1 MSILETNKQ
10 FYDNM
15 LLNPSPLFQFVGS
28 AGKTINDAFK
38 APVDAVKKE
47 KDKLEKKGFKGY
59 VNEKKEQAE
68 KAANVMS
75 NAYKNLVEHP
85 KETLEATGKS
95 VVDKAKET
103 AKKVKDNPAAT
114 AGNVV
119 GELALGALGAG
130 AGKVTEKVLNAGSK
144 AVNAVEKGAKVAS
157 KGEKAVEKGVQK
169 ATSLE
174 HSANT
179 ASKGITKVTPSKYPA
194 NAVVKNG
201 TNFPEEKPVLK
212 NMDDMKVVNTPKA
225 QPNTESLVDINSLKK
240 NPPSDVQPTINE
252 QLYNLKNGDLRKAP
266 SDVEQLYLEQYR
278 KYPAEM
284 FGANPTR
291 STNTRLITDWA
302 EGLVGK
308 EGYSNVLRGQLS
320 RGLRRNS
327 TNLPTMNM
335 GGAVG
340 RDFNRKV
347 LSGIDPYGLYYQ
359 NPVYRRG
366 STVGF
371 YEPFYDTINIANR
384 RYAQAIYDYYGLKK
398 PVGDIYPHEVTHKVI
413 QNLEEEASKNPNN
426 RTLSE
431 KINEMRT
438 LVGEP
443 RDPLNQSE
451 VLANAFPAALN
462 PKYQS
467 PVAPSYGTGK
477 LNDIGVLRNA
487 EDWWRKEIAPYALKR
502 EESLFKGS
510 NLVAPQSNPDTSL
523 SDYMK
528 ILDDEQYLRRMK
540 DL

>member
-1 MSILETNKQ
+1 MGILETNKQ

-15 LLNPSPLFQFVGS
+15 LLNPSPLFQFAGS
-28 AGKTINDAFK
+28 FGKTVNDAFK
-38 APVDAVKKE
+38 APVDIAKKE

-68 KAANVMS
+68 KVIEKVHNANQEIVKDPKK
-75 NAYKNLVEHP
+75 ALKITKNYIVNNV
-85 KETLEATGKS
+85 KEN
-95 VVDKAKET
+95 VQKA
-103 AKKVKDNPAAT
+103 VDNPAAT
-114 AGNVV
+114 AGNVLGNV
-119 GELALGALGAG
+119 ALMASDAGAANV
-130 AGKVTEKVLNAGSK
+130 AGKVLNGVSK
-144 AVNAVEKGAKVAS
+144 AANVVEKGAKVAS
-157 KGEKAVEKGVQK
+157 KGEKAVEK
-169 ATSLE
+169 S
-174 HSANT
+174 
-179 ASKGITKVTPSKYPA
+179 ITKAKPLEYPTNTP
-194 NAVVKNG
+194 VKKG
-201 TNFPEEKPVLK
+201 RDFPEAEPNLK
-212 NMDDMKVVNTPKA
+212 NIEDMKVVNTPKA

-240 NPPSDVQPTINE
+240 NSPSNVQPKANE
-252 QLYNLKNGDLRKAP
+252 QLYNMNTGDLRKAP
-266 SDVEQLYLEQYR
+266 SDVGQLYLDLYR
-278 KYPAEM
+278 ENPEGM

-291 STNTRLITDWA
+291 GTNTRLMTDWA
-302 EGLVGK
+302 EDLVDK
-308 EGYSNVLRGQLS
+308 VGYSDALRGQLF

-371 YEPFYDTINIANR
+371 YEPFYDTIDIANR

-398 PVGDIYPHEVTHKVI
+398 SVGDTYPHEVTHKVI
-413 QNLEEEASKNPNN
+413 GNLEEEALKNPNN
-426 RTLSE
+426 RKLSE

-443 RDPLNQSE
+443 RDPLNGSE

-467 PVAPSYGTGK
+467 PFAPSYGTGK
-477 LNDIGVLRNA
+477 LNDIQVLRNA
-487 EDWWRKEIAPYALKR
+487 ERWWRKELAPYALKR

-510 NLVAPQSNPDTSL
+510 NLAAPQSSPDVSL

-528 ILDDEQYLRRMK
+528 ILDDEQYLKRMK

>member
-15 LLNPSPLFQFVGS
+15 LLNPNPLFQFVGGFGN
-28 AGKTINDAFK
+28 AVNDAFK

-47 KDKLEKKGFKGY
+47 ADQLKKEGAKGY
-59 VNEKKEQAE
+59 ANKKVEQ
-68 KAANVMS
+68 
-75 NAYKNLVEHP
+75 
-85 KETLEATGKS
+85 
-95 VVDKAKET
+95 
-103 AKKVKDNPAAT
+103 AKKVIKKVHNANQEIVKDPKKALNTTKKYIVDNVKENVQKAVDNPAAT
-114 AGNVV
+114 AGNVL
-119 GELALGALGAG
+119 GNTALMALDAGAAG
-130 AGKVTEKVLNAGSK
+130 VAGKVLKGGSK
-144 AVNAVEKGAKVAS
+144 AA
-157 KGEKAVEKGVQK
+157 KAVE
-169 ATSLE
+169 
-174 HSANT
+174 
-179 ASKGITKVTPSKYPA
+179 KGITKVTPSEYPA
-194 NAVVKNG
+194 NTLVKKG
-201 TNFPEEKPVLK
+201 TDFPETEPILK
-212 NMDDMKVVNTPKA
+212 NMEDLKKVNNPKV
-225 QPNTESLVDINSLKK
+225 QPNKESLTDINSLKK
-240 NPPSDVQPTINE
+240 NPPLKAQPTINE
-252 QLYNLKNGDLRKAP
+252 QLYNMNTGDLRKAP
-266 SDVEQLYLEQYR
+266 SDVEQLYLELYR
-278 KYPAEM
+278 KNPEEM
-284 FGANPTR
+284 FGVNPTR
-291 STNTRLITDWA
+291 GTNTRLMTDWA
-302 EGLVGK
+302 EDLVGK
-308 EGYSNVLRGQLS
+308 KDYSNQVRGQVF

-340 RDFNRKV
+340 RDFNKKV
-347 LSGIDPYGLYYQ
+347 LNGIDPYGLYYQ

-384 RYAQAIYDYYGLKK
+384 GYAQAIYDYYGLKK
-398 PVGDIYPHEVTHKVI
+398 SVGDIYPHEVTHKVI
-413 QNLEEEASKNPNN
+413 GNLEEEALKNPNN
-426 RTLSE
+426 MKLSE

-443 RDPLNQSE
+443 REPLNGSE

-477 LNDIGVLRNA
+477 LNDVQVLRDA
-487 EDWWRKEIAPYALKR
+487 EKWWRKEIAPYALKR

-510 NLVAPQSNPDTSL
+510 NLAAPQSSPDASL

>member
-1 MSILETNKQ
+1 MGILETNKQ

-15 LLNPSPLFQFVGS
+15 LLNPSPLFQFVGG
-28 AGKTINDAFK
+28 AGKAINDAFK
-38 APVDAVKKE
+38 APVDAVNKEVNQFKKE
-47 KDKLEKKGFKGY
+47 GPNGY
-59 VNEKKEQAE
+59 VNKKVEQAK
-68 KAANVMS
+68 KARDTMS

-85 KETLEATGKS
+85 KETLEATRKS

-103 AKKVKDNPAAT
+103 AKEVKDNPAAT
-114 AGNVV
+114 AGKVT
-119 GELALGALGAG
+119 GELALSTLGAG
-130 AGKVTEKVLNAGSK
+130 AGRVAGKVLNGGSK
-144 AVNAVEKGAKVAS
+144 AANAVEKGV
-157 KGEKAVEKGVQK
+157 EKA
-169 ATSLE
+169 S
-174 HSANT
+174 SANT
-179 ASKGITKVTPSKYPA
+179 AAKKGIAKAKPLEYPTNTPLK
-194 NAVVKNG
+194 KG
-201 TNFPEEKPVLK
+201 KDFPEAEPNLK
-212 NMDDMKVVNTPKA
+212 NMEDFKKVDNPKV
-225 QPNTESLVDINSLKK
+225 QPNKESLTDINSLKK
-240 NPPSDVQPTINE
+240 NPPSKAQPTINE
-252 QLYNLKNGDLRKAP
+252 QLYNMKNGDLRKAP
-266 SDVEQLYLEQYR
+266 SDVEQLYLDLYR
-278 KYPAEM
+278 ENPEGM

-291 STNTRLITDWA
+291 GTNTRLMTDWA
-302 EGLVGK
+302 EDLVGK
-308 EGYSNVLRGQLS
+308 KGYSNQVRGQLY
-320 RGLRRNS
+320 RGVRRNS

-398 PVGDIYPHEVTHKVI
+398 SVGDIYPHEVTHKVI
-413 QNLEEEASKNPNN
+413 GNLEEEALKNPNN
-426 RTLSE
+426 RKLSE

-443 RDPLNQSE
+443 REPLNGSE

-467 PVAPSYGTGK
+467 PFAPSYGTGK
-477 LNDIGVLRNA
+477 LNDIQVLRNA

-510 NLVAPQSNPDTSL
+510 NLAAPQSSPDASL